1 MGALFPMIILQTLLG
16 ALDNL
21 WHHELTEHLP
31 SSRSASGELSLH
43 AVRELLYTFVFLGL
57 AWFRWQGGW
66 ALVLAGVLTL
76 EIAVTLADFVVEDR
90 TRRLPASERILHTV
104 LAINFGAVL
113 ALLAPVLES
122 WWAMP
127 TGVVGVS
134 HGPFSWIFTV
144 FAFGVF
150 AWCVRNA
157 LAVLKLRRPPE
168 WVREPLQVGAS
179 RSSRV
184 VLVTGA
190 TGFIGGHLVRR
201 LIRRG
206 DQVIVLTRNP
216 DRALDRF
223 GPHVRIVSSLNG
235 LEADVR
241 IDAVVNL
248 AGERIMGIP
257 WTRARRRSILD
268 SRLDTTRAVIA
279 LMARLDRTPRVLVSA
294 SAVGYYGARGD
305 EFVDEDGGPMPIF
318 QSTLCRE
325 WEAAADAGKALGAR
339 VVKLRIGLVLARDGG
354 VFPPLVRPIRLGL
367 GTILG
372 GGAQWVPWIHIRD
385 LIRLIE
391 FVLETP
397 AARGPVNAVSP
408 TPLTHLQMQQALAK
422 ALHRPLWLRVP
433 AGVLRSALGEMA
445 QLIVDGQRVV
455 PNRLVSLGF
464 HFRYAHFQEALPN
477 LLRRADEQPRL
488 RGAAARG

>member
-1 MGALFPMIILQTLLG
+1 MGTLFPMIMLQTLLG

-21 WHHELTEHLP
+21 WHHKITERLP
-31 SSRSASGELSLH
+31 VSRSASGELSLH
-43 AVRELLYTFVFLGL
+43 AVRELLYACIFLGL
-57 AWFRWQGGW
+57 AWFQWRGAW
-66 ALVLAGVLTL
+66 ALLAAGVLTL
-76 EIAVTLADFVVEDR
+76 EVVVTLADFVVEDR
-90 TRRLPASERILHTV
+90 TRRLPASERVLHTV
-104 LAINFGAVL
+104 LAVNFGAVL
-113 ALLAPVLES
+113 ALLAPILGA

-127 TGVVGVS
+127 SRVASVSHGAFSWILTVFAVGVS
-134 HGPFSWIFTV
+134 S
-144 FAFGVF
+144 
-150 AWCVRNA
+150 WCVRNT

-168 WVREPLQVGAS
+168 WVREPLLAGKSA
-179 RSSRV
+179 SSRA

-223 GPHVRIVSSLNG
+223 GPHVRIVADLNL
-235 LEADVR
+235 LEAHAR
-241 IDAVVNL
+241 IDAIVNL
-248 AGERIMGIP
+248 AGEPIMGAP
-257 WTRARRRSILD
+257 WTQARRRVILQ

-294 SAVGYYGARGD
+294 SAVGYYGVRGD
-305 EFVDEDGGPMPIF
+305 EFVDEDGGPLPMF

-325 WEAAADAGKALGAR
+325 WEAAADAAKTLEAR

-354 VFPPLVRPIRLGL
+354 AFPRLVRPIRAGL
-367 GTILG
+367 GAILG
-372 GGAQWVPWIHIRD
+372 GGGQWVSWIHIRD

-408 TPLTHLQMQQALAK
+408 TPLTHSSMQHALAK
-422 ALHRPLWLRVP
+422 ALRRPLWVRLP
-433 AGVLRSALGEMA
+433 TALLRSAVGEMA
-445 QLIVDGQRVV
+445 QMLVDGQRVV

-464 HFRYAHFQEALPN
+464 HFHYAHFQEALPN
-477 LLRRADEQPRL
+477 LLRRSDAQPQV
-488 RGAAARG
+488 RGAAAGG